1 MLSLKTIRE
10 ETDRVRKNIE
20 RKKDAATLKIL
31 DELLMKDAEWR
42 KHKVAADKLRAE
54 RNKLSEAINA
64 AKKRG
69 EDATKLIVQA
79 KKIPAQIKAAEE
91 AMERLMTEEIKPR
104 LRKIP
109 NFMHP
114 DVPYGKDDS
123 ENPEVKRHGTPRAFT
138 FPVKNH
144 VELCEALGLA
154 DFEASGRTSG
164 NGFYFLKGD
173 LALLNQALIQY
184 AIGIMRKHGYTYIE
198 PPLMVRKRILDAAMD
213 TDGFEATIYRIE
225 GDDLA
230 LIGTSEHA
238 ILGMLDGQVLPEDE
252 LPLKLFA
259 YSMCF
264 RQEIGSHG
272 INEKGLWRTH
282 QFNKVEMFQFTKPEE
297 SWDAYDEMLSI
308 SEEIMQGLQL
318 PYRVIECCTG
328 DLALWKARSMDVE
341 VWRPTTK
348 SYGEVMSL
356 SNCTDYQARDLGI
369 KLLRKNGTREVVHTL
384 NNTALAT
391 SRIMVAILENYQN
404 EDGSITVPEALRGS
418 LGRERLGTHS

>member
-1 MLSLKTIRE
+1 MLE
-10 ETDRVRKNIE
+10 
-20 RKKDAATLKIL
+20 
-31 DELLMKDAEWR
+31 ELLEADAEWR
-42 KHKVAADKLRAE
+42 RCKQRVDQLRAE
-54 RNKLSEAINA
+54 RNTLSQAINA

-69 EDATKLIVQA
+69 EDVTALVQKA
-79 KKIPAQIKAAEE
+79 KELPGKIKAEE
-91 AMERLMTEEIKPR
+91 ARLQQLMNEEILPR
-104 LRKIP
+104 LRRIP

-123 ENPEVKRHGTPRAFT
+123 ENPEVKRHGTPRRFT
-138 FPVKNH
+138 FPVRNH
-144 VELCEALGLA
+144 VELCEQLGLA
-154 DFEASGRTSG
+154 DFEASARTSG

-173 LALLNQALIQY
+173 LALLNQALIRY
-184 AIGIMRKHGYTYIE
+184 AITVMLKHGYQYIE
-198 PPLMVRKRILDAAMD
+198 PPLMVRKRVLDAAMD
-213 TDGFEATIYRIE
+213 TAGFAETIYRIA
-225 GDDLA
+225 GDDDLA

-238 ILGMLDGQVLPEDE
+238 ILGMLDSQVLPEDA
-252 LPLKLFA
+252 LPLKVFA

-297 SWDAYDEMLSI
+297 SWAAFDEMLAI
-308 SEEIMQGLQL
+308 SEEIMQGLEL

-328 DLALWKARSMDVE
+328 DLALWKARSMDIE
-341 VWRPTTK
+341 VWRPTTQ

-369 KLLRKNGTREVVHTL
+369 KLVRRDGRREVVHTL

-391 SRIMVAILENYQN
+391 SRIMVAILENYQR
-404 EDGSITVPEALRGS
+404 EDGTVAVPRVLQDF
-418 LGRERLGTHS
+418 LGKDVLGAR

>member
-1 MLSLKTIRE
+1 MLSLRTVRE
-10 ETDRVRKNIE
+10 ETDRVRENIK
-20 RKKDAATLKIL
+20 RKKDDATLVA
-31 DELLMKDAEWR
+31 ELLTHDETWR
-42 KHKVAADKLRAE
+42 KHKLNVDKLRAE
-54 RNKLSEAINA
+54 RNKLSEEINA
-64 AKKRG
+64 TKKQGGDVKPLVLKAK
-69 EDATKLIVQA
+69 A
-79 KKIPAQIKAAEE
+79 IPDQIKQEE
-91 AMERLMTEEIKPR
+91 AAMQRVMDEEIHPR

-123 ENPEVKRHGTPRAFT
+123 ENPEVKRVGKPRAFS
-138 FPVKNH
+138 FPVQNH

-154 DFEASGRTSG
+154 DFEASARTSG

-184 AIGIMRKHGYTYIE
+184 ALGVMRKHNYIYVE
-198 PPLMVRKRILDAAMD
+198 PPLMVQRRVLDAAMD
-213 TDGFEATIYRIE
+213 TDGFDATIYRVADE
-225 GDDLA
+225 DLA

-238 ILGMLDGQVLPEDE
+238 VLGMLDGQVLEEDE
-252 LPLKLFA
+252 LPLKVFA

-297 SWDAYDEMLSI
+297 SWAAYDEMLAI
-308 SEEIMQGLQL
+308 SEEVMQGLGL

-341 VWRPTTK
+341 VWRPTTE

-356 SNCTDYQARDLGI
+356 SNCTDYQARDLDI
-369 KLLRKNGTREVVHTL
+369 KLVRKDGTREVVHTL

-404 EDGSITVPEALRGS
+404 ADGTVTVPDVLQAY
-418 LGRERLGTHS
+418 LGKKLIT